1 MVGEGHGRT
10 LYPPKRHHGLAV
22 AKEYPMGHSL
32 HRALATKAGTSPS
45 TNGSWT
51 YSLNSFVMSW

>member
-1 MVGEGHGRT
+1 
-10 LYPPKRHHGLAV
+10 
-22 AKEYPMGHSL
+22 MGPAL
-32 HRALATKAGTSPS
+32 HRALATPAGTSPS